1 MTIEEIKTTL
11 QGLPPSNDGETTARN
26 MAKIIEVLQA
36 LAERL
41 PEGVAKMA
49 NPKPEPEQEGPERLP
64 PVPPKAPPH
73 KAKPAPVHHAAKK
86 TGRR

>member
-49 NPKPEPEQEGPERLP
+49 YPNPEQEGPERLP
-64 PVPPKAPPH
+64 PVPPRAPPH
-73 KAKPAPVHHAAKK
+73 KARPVHHVAKK
-86 TGRR
+86 HTGKR